1 MDPLL
6 TFVTNPLVILIIA
19 VGVFTGRV
27 YFLARRLKSAAR
39 HPSLADLRALD
50 EARAA
55 LDKHRESLAE
65 AKGTLAGNIGGARD
79 TLRTYRK
86 PLDRAVEGRRRDI
99 EASMKALEVDREAQ
113 KREFDKVRNQTA
125 FRDAKRLYKDALPR
139 KTHRSPT
146 KEM

>member
-1 MDPLL
+1 MDPLIAFL
-6 TFVTNPLVILIIA
+6 TQPLTLLLIAI
-19 VGVFTGRV
+19 GVFTGRV
-27 YFLARRLKSAAR
+27 MYLAKHLKSAAR
-39 HPSLADLRALD
+39 NPSLADLRALE
-50 EARAA
+50 EAKAA

-79 TLRTYRK
+79 TLRTYK
-86 PLDRAVEGRRRDI
+86 QPLDRAVEGRRRDI

-139 KTHRSPT
+139 KHRRTPT